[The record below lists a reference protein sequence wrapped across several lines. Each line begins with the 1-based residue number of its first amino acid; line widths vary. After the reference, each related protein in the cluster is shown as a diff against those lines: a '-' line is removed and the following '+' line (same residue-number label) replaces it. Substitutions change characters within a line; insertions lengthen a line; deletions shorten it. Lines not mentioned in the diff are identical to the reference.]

1 MAFKNFIYSTTEAA
15 LTKAIAAKTV
25 TDDDIAFVNENGV
38 MFIQVKGIKFPCG
51 YSKAEA
57 DARYLKLT
65 GGTLT
70 GDLNIQDK
78 DDEFTN
84 INFVNSSGKTF
95 SYLNCDT
102 VQLYSQSGAIEHAH
116 LMIDEVQVR
125 CSWGY
130 TDKYWTG
137 SYGPGTI
144 YLSERDTKNK
154 TDAYLFGFSTDEG
167 IRASSGYNQNSIA
180 ISQEEGIRWGV
191 QDATYSDSWYT
202 TLNRSD
208 RGEKKAMTEK
218 CFGPSTLVTNNGIDG
233 GLAGHSDDKD
243 YASNNNTPRYGFQIS
258 HDGYYIKHRSG
269 SGSSAQFVT
278 SGYHDQYGAVVGC
291 DKDPATS
298 SVVFSDYGFG
308 FFAEYPEDSSFC
320 GLTPTGVKLYGGSS
334 SKVVVSD
341 GTMSELKT
349 VNGTSL
355 LGSGNIAVP
364 TQRIRFFNAVSSG
377 ITVSTS
383 FPSSALKAVIT
394 GVSYDTAKNKFI
406 ASANFTNI
414 TSQTVGSGNYYI
426 VNGTLGV
433 STSIGSSYTVADSY
447 PQNSTPEYNVIYA
460 SVPSLLVTGTG
471 KMYYYTGSTLTAFS

>member
-70 GDLNIQDK
+70 GELNIQDK

-84 INFVNSSGKTF
+84 INFVDSSGKTF

-102 VQLYSQSGAIEHAH
+102 LQLYSQSAIPHAH
-116 LMIDEVQVR
+116 LMTDEMQVK
-125 CSWGY
+125 CSWGD
-130 TDKYWTG
+130 TNKYWVG
-137 SYGPGTI
+137 SYGPEMI
-144 YLSERDTKNK
+144 LLYEHDTKNK
-154 TDAYLFGFSTDEG
+154 TYAYLFDFGTDEG

-202 TLNRSD
+202 TLSLSD

-218 CFGPSTLVTNNGIDG
+218 CFGAAALVADNAIDG
-233 GLAGHSDDKD
+233 GFAGYYDDG
-243 YASNNNTPRYGFQIS
+243 AFSSNNNTPWSAFQV
-258 HDGYYIKHRSG
+258 DYNGLYITDRSG
-269 SGSSAQFVT
+269 SGSSAKLAARAYYDRFAAIT
-278 SGYHDQYGAVVGC
+278 GC
-291 DKDPATS
+291 NEDPTS
-298 SVVFSDYGFG
+298 SSIVLSDYGFG
-308 FFAEYPEDSSFC
+308 FFAEHPSDSNFY

-355 LGSGNIAVP
+355 LGSGNITTA

-383 FPSSALKAVIT
+383 FPSSALKATIT

-433 STSIGSSYTVADSY
+433 STSIGSRYTVGDLH

-460 SVPSLLVTGTG
+460 SVPGLLVTGTG